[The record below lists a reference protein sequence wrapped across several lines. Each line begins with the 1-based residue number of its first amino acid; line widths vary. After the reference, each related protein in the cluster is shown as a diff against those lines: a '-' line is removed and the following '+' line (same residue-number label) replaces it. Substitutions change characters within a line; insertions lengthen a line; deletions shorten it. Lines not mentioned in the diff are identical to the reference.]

1 MPSHVLTLGDSHGAV
16 FRHPLFSARFPDV
29 SWESVVVPGAT
40 ASGLENPNDSRTQ
53 AYPTFRRALDATP
66 ARRVIVT
73 LGEVDTG
80 FVIWYR
86 AAKYRESVFAM
97 LDRAVAAYTGF
108 LTAVSADFDVLC
120 VSAALPTIPDDVS
133 WGDVANQRREV
144 RASQR
149 ARTALTLEFNRR
161 VRDAALTRG
170 VSCLLLDA
178 ASLGP
183 DGLVRSDLLNPDPR
197 DHHYAPE
204 RYAALIAE
212 SIEPFLRRPEP
223 APPTRGSARSGQ
235 ILVG

>member
-1 MPSHVLTLGDSHGAV
+1 MPNAVLTLGDSHGAV
-16 FRHPLFSARFPDV
+16 FRDPLFAARFPDLA
-29 SWESVVVPGAT
+29 WETVVVPGAT
-40 ASGLENPNDSRTQ
+40 ASGLENPNDSRTR
-53 AYPTFRRALDATP
+53 AYPTFRRALDATA
-66 ARRVIVT
+66 ARRVVVT

-108 LTAVSADFDVLC
+108 LAGIAATFDVLC
-120 VSAALPTIPDDVS
+120 VSAALPTIPDDVH
-133 WGDVANQRREV
+133 WGVVANQRREV

-161 VRDAALTRG
+161 VRDAALGLG
-170 VSCLLLDA
+170 VSHLLLDA

-183 DGLVRSDLLNPDPR
+183 DGLVRPDLLNPDPR
-197 DHHYAPE
+197 DHHYAPG

-212 SIEPFLRRPEP
+212 SIGPFLRRPEP
-223 APPTRGSARSGQ
+223 APPPRGSTGSCRV
-235 ILVG
+235 LVG